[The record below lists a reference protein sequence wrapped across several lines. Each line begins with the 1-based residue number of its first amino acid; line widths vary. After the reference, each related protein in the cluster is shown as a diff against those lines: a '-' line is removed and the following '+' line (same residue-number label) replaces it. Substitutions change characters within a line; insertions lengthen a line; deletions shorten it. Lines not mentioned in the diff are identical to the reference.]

1 MSYREPGSTDESY
14 EKVARIHEEAE
25 TKRKVIEEDGK
36 TKREAVKQADW
47 RVPWLA
53 AGLVGLAFAIGAA
66 VTGNTYVER
75 KYPEP
80 ATAAPCTAF
89 IEVVSTNPPGC
100 AGPTKCAGG
109 HLTGTPGPVSGTMT
123 MTCTC
128 EKP

>member
-1 MSYREPGSTDESY
+1 MTYREPGTTNESY

-25 TKRKVIEEDGK
+25 TKRKLIEEEGK
-36 TKREAVKQADW
+36 TRREAVKQADW

-53 AGLVGLAFAIGAA
+53 AGLVGLAFAVGAA

-75 KYPEP
+75 KYPGP
-80 ATAAPCTAF
+80 PSQAPCTEF
-89 IEVVSTNPPGC
+89 IEVLYVGGC
-100 AGPTKCAGG
+100 GVTSRCPGG
-109 HLTGTPGPVSGTMT
+109 HLTTSPGPVSGALT